1 MLFIIISSLCMVFP
15 IIKVNAN
22 YCLTPSGYG
31 LGVTDLNN
39 CQGGTKYCATTGEC
53 IRTAICPKC
62 EHGDVPEAKY
72 FCTTNGKDECC
83 TTPCAPQ
90 EMCEVPIKYESGD
103 LNNDRCILSRAY
115 CKSKDLCISST
126 DITCPICPD
135 AKPYFCQ
142 LYGGGVCCDRLDESC
157 TNYGPMCEP
166 ASSWSNGV
174 YHNKCNDNE
183 RLCESKDLCISDS
196 IDNKCPM
203 CDVNKPL
210 WCQRFGG
217 GSCCDRLD
225 ENCVNYPRTTEE
237 PVECGDNKNSG
248 PRGPIQCT
256 SDSDCCDGF
265 NCKLDK
271 AKCTPIRDA
280 AVVANEVEEYHG
292 GGGGKKKPCY
302 VGNDRYEH
310 GEIIRDISQECVGW
324 GAAARSFI
332 TKSEYCENG
341 KVKTGSFE
349 NECYSEPG
357 QNWVCC
363 QRPGSKYVSCSQD
376 ECNFE
381 SEEGRKCYQFGRE
394 YADGEVVDFIG
405 YQCEGWG
412 AAQSQMS
419 VTENVC
425 RDGNIKYEKR
435 DAPCANGWA
444 CCQMDRSAYCVP
456 HWSDCP
462 SNDDNNAALGSNSN
476 VDYGSGSDTCES
488 ATYDYFITDYG
499 KCAQGSGTKYC
510 EATGKCSRDIGKTC
524 PKCPSNKPNYCQLKG
539 GGICCMNDCPIS
551 PDQPLC
557 ESVNT
562 YDY

>member
-225 ENCVNYPRTTEE
+225 ENCVNYPRTTKE
-237 PVECGDNKNSG
+237 PVECGDNNNSG
-248 PRGPIQCT
+248 RRGPIQCT

-280 AVVANEVEEYHG
+280 AVVANEVDYGSNTCYTLSGTGLGVPDYNKCGQGTGMNWCETTGKCIRGATCPECKHDFADTIYCKDASGKEECCEGNECPSDDDDICISPETYNSGVGGSNECDSGERFCSSTGECLASNAGNVCPVCPTDNLSWCQLG
-292 GGGGKKKPCY
+292 GGGLCCKYLPDDQKCLWTY
-302 VGNDRYEH
+302 
-310 GEIIRDISQECVGW
+310 
-324 GAAARSFI
+324 
-332 TKSEYCENG
+332 T
-341 KVKTGSFE
+341 
-349 NECYSEPG
+349 YS
-357 QNWVCC
+357 
-363 QRPGSKYVSCSQD
+363 
-376 ECNFE
+376 
-381 SEEGRKCYQFGRE
+381 
-394 YADGEVVDFIG
+394 
-405 YQCEGWG
+405 
-412 AAQSQMS
+412 
-419 VTENVC
+419 
-425 RDGNIKYEKR
+425 
-435 DAPCANGWA
+435 
-444 CCQMDRSAYCVP
+444 SAKG
-456 HWSDCP
+456 
-462 SNDDNNAALGSNSN
+462 LGSVSKKDKGNGNGS
-476 VDYGSGSDTCES
+476 GSGSDTCES
-488 ATYDYFITDYG
+488 ATYDYFIADYG

-510 EATGKCSRDIGKTC
+510 EATGECSRDIGKTC
-524 PKCPSNKPNYCQLKG
+524 AKCPSNKPNYCQLKG

-551 PDQPLC
+551 PDQ
-557 ESVNT
+557 
-562 YDY
+562 